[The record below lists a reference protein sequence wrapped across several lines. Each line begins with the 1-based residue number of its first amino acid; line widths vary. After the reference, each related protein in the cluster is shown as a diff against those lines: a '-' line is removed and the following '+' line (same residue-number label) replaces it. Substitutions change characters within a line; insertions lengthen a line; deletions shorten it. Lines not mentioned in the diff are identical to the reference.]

1 MVQKA
6 CFFSIK
12 SKINSR
18 QHIIIPICINIIM
31 QIQLIAPDHHKMK
44 LLEHSHPELKVLN
57 INLSHIVSRNRTS
70 WTTESEKLK
79 T

>member
-1 MVQKA
+1 
-6 CFFSIK
+6 
-12 SKINSR
+12 
-18 QHIIIPICINIIM
+18 M

-70 WTTESEKLK
+70 WTTEAEKLK